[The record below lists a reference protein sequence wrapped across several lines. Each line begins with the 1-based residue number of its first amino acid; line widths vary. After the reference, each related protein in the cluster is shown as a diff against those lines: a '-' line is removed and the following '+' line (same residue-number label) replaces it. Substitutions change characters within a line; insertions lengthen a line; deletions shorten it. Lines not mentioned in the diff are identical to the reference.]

1 MASYL
6 HPSIILYIFVS
17 ELTCMN
23 LNTIIRIKL
32 QTQLKVNDKL
42 IAAALGSCLKISP
55 TTINGIGPD

>member
-1 MASYL
+1 
-6 HPSIILYIFVS
+6 
-17 ELTCMN
+17 MN

-55 TTINGIGPD
+55 TTINGIGPEKYRALLLKMFITWNFR

>member
-1 MASYL
+1 
-6 HPSIILYIFVS
+6 
-17 ELTCMN
+17 MN

-55 TTINGIGPD
+55 TTINGIGPEKYRALFVFC